1 MARMNLEGD
10 RDKQT
15 SLDKIWRRVLGLD
28 RKQAKEFEG
37 ERLPIHG
44 AGGRSQEERVGG
56 HSLKAG
62 RIGMSYIQL

>member
-1 MARMNLEGD
+1 MNLEGD

-15 SLDKIWRRVLGLD
+15 SLDKIWTRVLGLD

-44 AGGRSQEERVGG
+44 LEAGAKKRGLVDI
-56 HSLKAG
+56 L
-62 RIGMSYIQL
+62 